1 MSVTRPSVKLKRLR
15 RRFGISAPKLAIRQH
30 VAWYWRALTVVA
42 VLFALVISAVWIF
55 DVGRRTG
62 GFHRDESDREIQSLR
77 GHLVDLDTELAR
89 LRSVVGSGE
98 SNLQI
103 ERATQKQLLQQVR
116 ALEMENAALKEDLA
130 FFEGLIPTSDA
141 AGEGGGLRIER
152 FRIEPTGTPGEFRY
166 RMLVVNSASR
176 PLKEPKLWL
185 QLVVKVRQDGKDAII
200 TVPDKT
206 ESKKEN
212 FRFEIKHFQRL
223 EGIVLVPVGASVT
236 GVEARVLQDETI
248 RAKQSLAF

>member
-1 MSVTRPSVKLKRLR
+1 MAVIRPSVKLKRLR

-62 GFHRDESDREIQSLR
+62 GFHRDESAREIQALR
-77 GHLVDLDTELAR
+77 EHLVDLDAELVR

-103 ERATQKQLLQQVR
+103 ERATQKQLLRQVR

-130 FFEGLIPTSDA
+130 FFEGLIPTPDA
-141 AGEGGGLRIER
+141 VEGGGLRIER
-152 FRIEPTGTPGEFRY
+152 FRIEPTGTTGEFRY
-166 RMLVVNSASR
+166 RMLVVNNASR
-176 PLKEPKLWL
+176 PQKESRLSL

-206 ESKKEN
+206 EPKKEN

-236 GVEARVLQDETI
+236 GVEARILQDEAI